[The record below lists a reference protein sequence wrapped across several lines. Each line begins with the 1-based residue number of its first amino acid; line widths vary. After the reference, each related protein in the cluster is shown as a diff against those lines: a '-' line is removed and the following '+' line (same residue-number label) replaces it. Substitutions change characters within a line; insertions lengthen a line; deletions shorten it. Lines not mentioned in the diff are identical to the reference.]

1 MIFLPSPTTIPALS
15 SCVRHYLLGVRMSQD
30 DLMKLRVEMALQEV
44 QIKFEAQC
52 NLREWTWMMQKGEL
66 STNDVIRVEVND
78 NGTVNLYDFTLPS
91 KGGMKRLDMAQKDV
105 EPWIME
111 TISMLRIA
119 ETNDLVPELGFKISD
134 TLYYI
139 LNREGEMR

>member
-1 MIFLPSPTTIPALS
+1 MKDIDVVQEMHKLSIEQALE
-15 SCVRHYLLGVRMSQD
+15 
-30 DLMKLRVEMALQEV
+30 EM
-44 QIKFEAQC
+44 QIKFAAQA

-78 NGTVNLYDFTLPS
+78 DGTVNLYDFTLPS
-91 KGGMKRLDMAQKDV
+91 KGGIKRLNMAQEDV

-111 TISMLRIA
+111 TISMLRITD
-119 ETNDLVPELGFKISD
+119 ENDLVPELGFKVSD

>member
-1 MIFLPSPTTIPALS
+1 MKDVTADDVDRRLTQALEE
-15 SCVRHYLLGVRMSQD
+15 MQA
-30 DLMKLRVEMALQEV
+30 KLT
-44 QIKFEAQC
+44 AQG
-52 NLREWTWMMQKGEL
+52 NLHAWTRMMQEGIIK
-66 STNDVIRVEVND
+66 TNDVIRVEVND
-78 NGTVNLYDFTLPS
+78 DGTVDLYDFTLPS
-91 KGGMKRLDMAQKDV
+91 KGGMKRLGMSQEDV

-119 ETNDLVPELGFKISD
+119 NQNDLVPELGFKVSD